1 VKLRYLG
8 TKPLP
13 YVLNTPIP
21 FVSRCEQT
29 GSVAFTPEADVLEDW
44 GTYLLEHCA
53 GAFERVD
60 QPVVVAD
67 QAPRHSVSSSDN
79 PLKYIGKRFSGKA
92 GKYNA
97 VAFIRTHGGEDL
109 LGIRKL
115 QIRTAVIFW
124 EIVAIALADVKCSDM
139 APAWN
144 KGQVGSIKA
153 AIARNRERIQHEN
166 ETIAAQAVGLTAM
179 TIHDVVTAS

>member
-1 VKLRYLG
+1 MKLRYLG
-8 TKPLP
+8 KKPLP

-21 FVSRCEQT
+21 FIARSDRDGE
-29 GSVAFTPEADVLEDW
+29 VAFTPDGEIKDEW
-44 GTYLLEHCA
+44 GQFLLENCA

-60 QPVVVAD
+60 HPMGVPD
-67 QAPRHSVSSSDN
+67 QAPRHSAKPPDD

-153 AIARNRERIQHEN
+153 AIARNREKIQHEN